1 MKKLIV
7 FAAVA
12 IMAACS
18 QAASFRWSATGV
30 TDGTTPLSGSA
41 TLYAMIGSDWTVVD
55 TQTMTGGAIA
65 LSVFSNDSLVAGTT
79 YQFKYEMTNADGTFV
94 SGLKSSKAQAT
105 ATPTVGFGSA
115 GTWTAGTPEPTSG
128 LLLLVGVGLL
138 GLRRK
143 RA

>member
-18 QAASFRWSATGV
+18 QAASFKWSASGV
-30 TDGTTPLSGSA
+30 TDGTNPLSGTA
-41 TLYAMIGSDWTVVD
+41 TLYAIIGGTATVVD
-55 TQTMTGGAIA
+55 TQTMTGGSIA
-65 LSVFSNDSLVAGTT
+65 QTVFSSTEFTTGTT
-79 YQFKYEMTNADGTFV
+79 YQFYYEMENADGKFT
-94 SGLKSSKAQAT
+94 SITKSSKAQAT
-105 ATPTVGFGSA
+105 STPTLAFSSG
-115 GTWTAGTPEPTSG
+115 GTWTPAPEPTSG
-128 LLLLVGVGLL
+128 LLLLVGAGLL